1 MTGSAFPWCR
11 RTVARLAAGAGT
23 LALLLSG
30 AACGRSAPE
39 APARGPAPAAPAAR
53 ITAPTVL
60 LVTIDT
66 LRADRVGCYGRADA
80 GTPALDALA
89 AAGARFDDAQ
99 TTAPLTLP
107 AHASIHTGRTLP
119 AHGVRNNGTFA
130 VPPDVPVAA
139 DAFQHAGYVTGAF
152 VSSPVLAFRHGL
164 ARGFQQ
170 YDDDI
175 PRGTR
180 REGLV
185 THYDERAGID
195 TVRRALAWLSQQGG
209 RPAFVWVHLWEP
221 HAPYH
226 PPAEFAR
233 FADRYQGEVAAA
245 DAALGVLVREVAAL
259 GRERV
264 LVAVAGDHG
273 EGLGEHGEP
282 THGVYLYRATMRVP
296 LIVSGP
302 AFGVKPAV
310 IAQPASLAD
319 LAPTLLGLAGLPG
332 LRGADGLSLAD
343 ALTGKGPFP
352 ARAGV
357 FAESHLPQIEFGW
370 SGLRALVTP
379 EHKFI
384 DAPRPELFDLRA
396 DPDERKDLSA
406 QRADVDRERRALEEA
421 VRRAA
426 AAAPA
431 SGADRSA
438 SSAELDTLRSLG
450 YAASGRRISAR
461 RLVDPQAADAKDRA
475 TFLARY
481 DEATGLVER
490 GSAPQAVTLFEAL
503 DREDSRNPGLLLA
516 YGQALIMARR
526 LDDAVKVFRR
536 AVAVDPGY
544 SLAWYRLG
552 QLLDNAKDVKG
563 AENAYRRAI
572 DADPLSLE
580 PRKALASFLADQGR
594 LDQAIDTLERAKEL
608 DPQDRAI
615 NGDLE
620 RFYARTRR

>member
-1 MTGSAFPWCR
+1 MTGSAFSRCR
-11 RTVARLAAGAGT
+11 RTAGRVAVAVAA
-23 LALLLSG
+23 LALLLV
-30 AACGRSAPE
+30 AASCGRNAPPPPPQ
-39 APARGPAPAAPAAR
+39 AARPGPAAGV
-53 ITAPTVL
+53 TAPTVL

-66 LRADRVGCYGRADA
+66 LRADRLGCYGRADA

-89 AAGARFDDAQ
+89 AAGARFENAQ

-107 AHASIHTGRTLP
+107 AHASILTGRTVP

-130 VPPDVPVAA
+130 VPGDVPVAA
-139 DAFQHAGYVTGAF
+139 DVFQHAGYATGAF

-170 YDDDI
+170 YDDDV
-175 PRGTR
+175 PRATR

-185 THYDERAGID
+185 THYDERAGVD
-195 TVRRALAWLSQQGG
+195 TVRRALLWLAQQGA

-233 FADRYQGEVAAA
+233 FADRYQGEVATA
-245 DAALGVLVREVAAL
+245 DAALGLLVREVAAL

-264 LVAVAGDHG
+264 LVVVAGDHG

-282 THGVYLYRATMRVP
+282 THGVYLYRATMHVP

-310 IAQPASLAD
+310 VMQPASLAD
-319 LAPTLLGLAGLPG
+319 LAPTLLGLAGLPP

-343 ALTGKGPFP
+343 ALTGKGAFP

-384 DAPRPELFDLRA
+384 DAPRAELYDLRA
-396 DPDERKDLSA
+396 DPDEQKDLST
-406 QRADVDRERRALEEA
+406 QRAAVDVERRALDEA

-431 SGADRSA
+431 AGADRSA
-438 SSAELDTLRSLG
+438 SPAELDTLRSLG
-450 YAASGRRISAR
+450 YAASGRKISAR
-461 RLVDPQAADAKDRA
+461 RLVDPHAADPKDRA
-475 TFLARY
+475 RFLARY

-490 GSAPQAVTLFEAL
+490 GSAPQGVTLFEEL
-503 DREDSRNPGLLLA
+503 DREDPRNPGLLLA
-516 YGQALIMARR
+516 YGQALIMSRR

-552 QLLDNAKDVKG
+552 QLLDNAKDAQG

-594 LDQAIDTLERAKEL
+594 FDLAIDTLERAKEL